1 MARGWEDFG
10 PPTSNQTSEMTER
23 PKIPVVRRRPSG
35 DAAKEGPDPSGTK
48 TIPTPARGLDRA
60 ILERYVQAAERP
72 VERDR
77 GRRQFTPNAIVAPR
91 EPTLPRDAMP
101 TPSRP
106 IMRDAPIVAANV
118 RTFGSSRAKGGG
130 GRGADRSKRLPRP
143 IREIKPPT
151 PPKPR
156 PPMEVYPIDD
166 LTVKVLRAVVDLTTR
181 NAALPQASD
190 DPTFVPG
197 AAYRDLKRVL
207 DLAWPDVRD
216 AVQRA
221 RPHQVLKVGRFFGRF
236 GPVFVISD
244 YGKTVLEAV
253 EAGRPIPEPP
263 PDIATSLEQARSARA
278 LWDAEHE

>member
-1 MARGWEDFG
+1 
-10 PPTSNQTSEMTER
+10 MTER
-23 PKIPVVRRRPSG
+23 PKIPVVRRRPAG

-60 ILERYVQAAERP
+60 VLERYAAAPDQPPAPRAP
-72 VERDR
+72 
-77 GRRQFTPNAIVAPR
+77 RRNFYTPNAIVAPR
-91 EPTLPRDAMP
+91 ESSP

-106 IMRDAPIVAANV
+106 ILRDAPVVAPNV

-130 GRGADRSKRLPRP
+130 RSNDRSKRLPRNV
-143 IREIKPPT
+143 REIKPPT

-156 PPMEVYPIDD
+156 PPMEVFPIDE
-166 LTVKVLRAVVDLTTR
+166 LTVKVLRAVIDVTER

-190 DPTFVPG
+190 PAFVPG

-244 YGKTVLEAV
+244 YGRAVVEAV
-253 EAGRPIPEPP
+253 EAGQPIPAPP
-263 PDIATSLEQARSARA
+263 PDIETGLEAARA
-278 LWDAEHE
+278 ARARWDADHE